1 MVNELNRLSS
11 APEVS
16 TSAPAMRQRR
26 DRGIVPGHR
35 VGVSD
40 QADFANEEV
49 NMVVDPQIS
58 TKHTRQSE
66 AKAKGKSQ
74 KPAIDW

>member
-1 MVNELNRLSS
+1 M
-11 APEVS
+11 
-16 TSAPAMRQRR
+16 
-26 DRGIVPGHR
+26 
-35 VGVSD
+35 SD